1 MYKIIFLTAFAFIFF
16 SCNDEGRSEFTYED
30 WDTDQNA
37 IIDNNEFDNVFT
49 NSPYFDTWD
58 QNNNDYISEEEFYEG
73 YITMMDSDQSGD
85 LGPSEWDE
93 AFNAYFGGLDY
104 EKDTAFKD
112 WDVNQDGTLT
122 SEEIMSALEET
133 DYYDKWDH
141 NNNDRIDE
149 NEFAES
155 TFTTWD
161 TDGDGYVQAE
171 EYSKWYK
178 KYNRFN

>member
-1 MYKIIFLTAFAFIFF
+1 MILAFSA
-16 SCNDEGRSEFTYED
+16 CNDRGKSEFAYED
-30 WDTDQNA
+30 WDTDQNE

-49 NSPYFDTWD
+49 NSPYFDNWN
-58 QNNNDYISEEEFYEG
+58 QNGDDYISEEEFYEG
-73 YITMMDSDQSGD
+73 YLMMMDADQDSE

-104 EKDTAFKD
+104 DKDTAFKD

-122 SEEIMSALEET
+122 KEEIRSALEET
-133 DYYDKWDH
+133 DYFDKWDH
-141 NNNDRIDE
+141 NNNNRIDE

-171 EYSKWYK
+171 EYSKWYE